1 MEYKAKKSL
10 GQNFLKSE
18 KAVRQIVEAG
28 ELKKT
33 DTVLEIGPGTGILTE
48 SLLKTGAKVVAIE
61 KDRELIPLLR
71 EKFSKELENK
81 QLLLIEGDILE
92 IPIKNAMLEWSCFFK
107 GTPYFSGEKSA
118 RARLPA
124 SAGPLKKQTIEKTS
138 DVITYKLIANIP
150 YYITG
155 AIVRKFLEEVVQPSK
170 IVVLVQKEVAER
182 AVARDEKGSLLS
194 ISIKA
199 FGEPKLVDV
208 VKAGSFV
215 PAPKVDSA
223 ILSISNISRSNFK
236 NTKEEKAFFELI
248 HLGFGHKRKTLAHNL
263 KEGGIQSEVI
273 ARMFEESKIPSNIR
287 AEDLHIKE
295 WLALS
300 RSSILK

>member
-61 KDRELIPLLR
+61 KDRELIPLLQ
-71 EKFSKELENK
+71 EKFAKELKSK
-81 QLLLIEGDILE
+81 QFQLIEGDILE
-92 IPIKNAMLEWSCFFK
+92 
-107 GTPYFSGEKSA
+107 
-118 RARLPA
+118 LPVKKV
-124 SAGPLKKQTIEKTS
+124 LKTKE
-138 DVITYKLIANIP
+138 YKLIANIP

-155 AIVRKFLEEVVQPSK
+155 AIVRKFLEEAIQPSK

-182 AVARDEKGSLLS
+182 AIARDGKGSLLS

-199 FGEPKLVDV
+199 FGEPKLVGV

-236 NTKEEKAFFELI
+236 NNKEEKAFFELI

-263 KEGGIQSEVI
+263 KEGGIQGEVI
-273 ARMFEESKIPSNIR
+273 ARIFSELEIPEKIR
-287 AEDLHIKE
+287 AEDLHTKE